1 MKPKSIE
8 ITPEIEEAAKNATV
22 SMQILMA
29 LLPDCMTGDLYG
41 TAITCRRT
49 GDTSP
54 PLFYFVGNMEG
65 HSQSVMEA
73 ITSIPTAREIKLRK
87 AADLEIEAQ
96 QLREECR

>member
-1 MKPKSIE
+1 MTPKTIE

-22 SMQILMA
+22 AMQILLA

-54 PLFYFVGNMEG
+54 PEFYFVGNMQW
-65 HSQSVMEA
+65 HSQSVLDA
-73 ITSIPTAREIKLRK
+73 ITSIPTGREIKLRK
-87 AADLEIEAQ
+87 AAELEHEAQ
-96 QLREECR
+96 QLREECK

>member
-1 MKPKSIE
+1 MKPQSIE

-22 SMQILMA
+22 AMQILLA

-54 PLFYFVGNMEG
+54 PIFYFVGNMER
-65 HSQSVMEA
+65 HSQSLLEA
-73 ITSIPTAREIKLRK
+73 IKCIPTAREIKLRK
-87 AADLEIEAQ
+87 AAELEHEAQ